1 MSLTAQPI
9 ESVKIFY
16 SYAHEDEALRD
27 ELEKHLSNLE
37 RQGHIVLWHDR
48 KIDAGKEWAHEIAA
62 NIQEAQIILLL
73 ISPDFMASQFCN
85 ESEVPLAMERHETE
99 GVRVIPVILRP
110 VDWQDTLFHKL
121 QALPTNSKP
130 ITKWPDRDEAF
141 LDVAKGIRKV
151 VEELASK
158 LSLAPAPPGGIQKKF
173 SPASQVWNVPYRRN
187 PFFTGR
193 ETLLKELHDRLT
205 STKAAALTQAI
216 SGLGGIGKTQTALEY
231 AYRYREEYR
240 FVLWV
245 SAASRDSLI
254 SDFVKVA
261 TLLKLP
267 EKDEQDQNMV
277 VLAVKRWL
285 TEHGDWL
292 LVLDNADDL
301 EMVAEFLPM
310 ENQGHIILTTR
321 AQYTGKV
328 ARSLELEK
336 MDLEEGILLL
346 LRCANMLRPD
356 APLAQASR
364 EDRANA
370 EAIVREMDGLPL
382 ALDQAG
388 AYIEATGC
396 GLSGY
401 FKLYKRHRAELLK
414 RKDRLSSEYPYTV
427 ATTWALSFQ
436 QVEQA
441 NPAAAELLR
450 LCAFL
455 APDAIAEEIITEGA
469 SHLGP
474 VLSPV
479 AADPLALND
488 TVEVL
493 RRYSLVRRNPTT
505 KILTIHRLV
514 QVVLKDGM
522 DNKTQR
528 HWAKRA
534 VRAVN
539 EVFPDSEKVETWQQ
553 CERYLLHA
561 FACATFIE
569 QWSFVFPQA
578 RRLLNNVGSYLE
590 KQARYDEALPLL
602 QQALAID
609 EKMLGT
615 DDASMA
621 TSLNNLAELYTKQGK
636 YIQAAHLHQQ
646 ALMIRQKALRPDDAS
661 MATSLNNL
669 AVLYTKQGKYIQA
682 AHLHQQAL
690 MIRQNVLGTDHP
702 DTTSSLNNL
711 ATLFMKQGEY
721 DDAEPLLKQ
730 ALTIFEKVLGPDHPD
745 TATSLSNLGGLYQSQ
760 EKYDQAEP
768 LYQLALAIHMKLFG
782 SDGLAVAAD
791 LYSLA
796 ELYYH
801 QEKYDQAE
809 SLLKQT
815 LTIFEKVRGADH
827 SETMTC
833 LDNLAVLYEKQGKY
847 DQVESIYQR
856 SLRIREKVLG
866 LDHPELA
873 TNLNNLASLYH
884 RQGKYDQAVLL
895 YQRAPAIDIK
905 VFGPD
910 HLEVVTQLNNLAA
923 VYTDQGKYD
932 DAELLWQRALAVCEK
947 VLGVDHPNTVIVRE
961 NYTSLRQMNQRGKR
975 QG

>member
-1 MSLTAQPI
+1 MLTFAGTDAHSLRNKAMSLTAQPI

-245 SAASRDSLI
+245 IAASRDSLI

-493 RRYSLVRRNPTT
+493 RRY
-505 KILTIHRLV
+505 
-514 QVVLKDGM
+514 
-522 DNKTQR
+522 
-528 HWAKRA
+528 
-534 VRAVN
+534 
-539 EVFPDSEKVETWQQ
+539 
-553 CERYLLHA
+553 
-561 FACATFIE
+561 
-569 QWSFVFPQA
+569 
-578 RRLLNNVGSYLE
+578 
-590 KQARYDEALPLL
+590 
-602 QQALAID
+602 
-609 EKMLGT
+609 
-615 DDASMA
+615 
-621 TSLNNLAELYTKQGK
+621 
-636 YIQAAHLHQQ
+636 
-646 ALMIRQKALRPDDAS
+646 
-661 MATSLNNL
+661 
-669 AVLYTKQGKYIQA
+669 
-682 AHLHQQAL
+682 
-690 MIRQNVLGTDHP
+690 
-702 DTTSSLNNL
+702 
-711 ATLFMKQGEY
+711 
-721 DDAEPLLKQ
+721 
-730 ALTIFEKVLGPDHPD
+730 
-745 TATSLSNLGGLYQSQ
+745 
-760 EKYDQAEP
+760 
-768 LYQLALAIHMKLFG
+768 
-782 SDGLAVAAD
+782 
-791 LYSLA
+791 
-796 ELYYH
+796 
-801 QEKYDQAE
+801 
-809 SLLKQT
+809 
-815 LTIFEKVRGADH
+815 
-827 SETMTC
+827 
-833 LDNLAVLYEKQGKY
+833 
-847 DQVESIYQR
+847 
-856 SLRIREKVLG
+856 
-866 LDHPELA
+866 
-873 TNLNNLASLYH
+873 
-884 RQGKYDQAVLL
+884 
-895 YQRAPAIDIK
+895 
-905 VFGPD
+905 
-910 HLEVVTQLNNLAA
+910 
-923 VYTDQGKYD
+923 
-932 DAELLWQRALAVCEK
+932 
-947 VLGVDHPNTVIVRE
+947 
-961 NYTSLRQMNQRGKR
+961 
-975 QG
+975 